1 MIVLHILGILFK
13 ILGIILLA
21 LLALILVFFLIL
33 LFVPVRYQAEIW
45 RDEKELKVKAQ
56 VSYLLRAVRAS
67 VFFEDRK
74 LDFSVKLLWLT
85 LFPQNGKKKRKKKPK
100 KGEEGNSTKDFESDS
115 ESGKESNKTEKRI
128 ENLEDHSE
136 PEKEIKNLEGEGNP
150 SAEEDR
156 PEKESAE
163 DLEDRSEPEKEIKN
177 LESEDNSS
185 TQEDRP
191 EKESA
196 EDLEENSESE
206 EEIKNLEGEG
216 NPSAEEDRPEKESAE
231 DLEDSN
237 TSDKDN
243 LSETEDQSRREPESD
258 QKGHGAFSWF
268 FRLRKKL
275 YGLWENI
282 LVKIE
287 KIKDFLHLLLEKVKL
302 ADSSLGLIRVFFA
315 DEINKNGLRCSGK
328 AILQLLKYVLP
339 YKIKGEL
346 VFATGN
352 AYSLGRALSVLS
364 IIYPLYAKN
373 LNIHADFEADRFR
386 LDGHILL
393 KGRIRLVRLLFIA
406 VRLWFSGKLKL
417 VLKNVKELKNSLMS
431 AQSGQ

>member
-45 RDEKELKVKAQ
+45 RDGKELKVKAQ

-128 ENLEDHSE
+128 ENLEDRSE
-136 PEKEIKNLEGEGNP
+136 PEEEIKNLEGEGNP
-150 SAEEDR
+150 STQEDR

-163 DLEDRSEPEKEIKN
+163 DLEDSSEPEKEIKN

-191 EKESA
+191 EKKSA

-216 NPSAEEDRPEKESAE
+216 NSSTQEDRPEKESAE

-243 LSETEDQSRREPESD
+243 LSETEDQSGREPESD

-386 LDGHILL
+386 LDGNILL

>member
-21 LLALILVFFLIL
+21 LLVLILVFFLIL

-45 RDEKELKVKAQ
+45 RDGKELKVKAQ

-85 LFPQNGKKKRKKKPK
+85 LFPQSGKKKRKKKPK
-100 KGEEGNSTKDFESDS
+100 KGDEGNSTKDFESDS
-115 ESGKESNKTEKRI
+115 ESEKENNKTEKRI
-128 ENLEDHSE
+128 ES
-136 PEKEIKNLEGEGNP
+136 
-150 SAEEDR
+150 
-156 PEKESAE
+156 
-163 DLEDRSEPEKEIKN
+163 LEDR
-177 LESEDNSS
+177 
-185 TQEDRP
+185 
-191 EKESA
+191 
-196 EDLEENSESE
+196 SESE
-206 EEIKNLEGEG
+206 EEIKNLEGEDNSSTG
-216 NPSAEEDRPEKESAE
+216 EDKPEKESAE
-231 DLEDSN
+231 NSEEN
-237 TSDKDN
+237 GTSEKDN
-243 LSETEDQSRREPESD
+243 SSETEDQSGRESESD
-258 QKGHGAFSWF
+258 QKEYGAFSWF

-275 YGLWENI
+275 CGLWENI

-346 VFATGN
+346 VFATGD

-373 LNIHADFEADRFR
+373 LNIHADFEADHFR

-417 VLKNVKELKNSLMS
+417 VLKNIKELKNSLMS
-431 AQSGQ
+431 AQSGH